1 MINAT
6 ELSLFALVVEAKS
19 FNKAAAVAGM
29 STPALS
35 KKISKLE
42 SEIGVQLL
50 YRTTRKLSLTQAGST
65 LYEHAKY
72 INKQVNEAIGAV
84 SCLSDKVGGV
94 IKITVPTISG
104 ELFLAD
110 MITDFCQQYPD
121 ITIDMRLENDFVDL
135 VKEGLDFAVRTGVL
149 EDSSLIA
156 KPLLT
161 SHWVVCCSPS
171 YIAQYGQPK
180 TLAELTQH
188 NCLAYT
194 YQAQGAYD
202 WRFSQKGEHYSI
214 KISGNLATNNA
225 QALRKAA
232 LAGGGIVYVPRCSV
246 YEDLQKGDLTVLLPD
261 YQPRTLGVY
270 AVYPY
275 TKHLPNKVKLLI
287 EHIKQ
292 GYEKIGHCF

>member
-65 LYEHAKY
+65 LYGHAKY

-84 SCLSDKVGGV
+84 SCLSDKVSGV

-110 MITDFCQQYPD
+110 MITDFCQHYPD
-121 ITIDMRLENDFVDL
+121 VSVDMRLENDFVDL
-135 VKEGLDFAVRTGVL
+135 VKEGLDFAIRTGVL
-149 EDSSLIA
+149 DDSSLIA
-156 KPLLT
+156 KSLLT

-171 YIAQYGQPK
+171 YIEQHGQPK
-180 TLAELTQH
+180 TLTELTQH

-202 WRFSQKGEHYSI
+202 WRFTQNNEHYSI

-292 GYEKIGHCF
+292 GYEKLSHYF